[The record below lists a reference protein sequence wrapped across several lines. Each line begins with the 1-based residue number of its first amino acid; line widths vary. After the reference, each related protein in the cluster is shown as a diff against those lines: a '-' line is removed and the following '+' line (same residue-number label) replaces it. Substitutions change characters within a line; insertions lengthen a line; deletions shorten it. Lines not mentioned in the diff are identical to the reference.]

1 MSTPHLSV
9 GAPPGG
15 SGFHAVFAARVRH
28 WPFRD
33 LADFVWVDRDDEF
46 KIQGQILD
54 RQLRFLMALH
64 PGEAAL
70 ARARRPTIDMRYLRR
85 SGTDGMECVLLG
97 KAFDPADAEAARAAA
112 LDLWR
117 TASTVMP
124 IGYDLVPAETPAD
137 FEAWSGQALI
147 RQAAAD
153 RQWAEVRRPAEFL
166 AWTDEAQPH
175 RYLPLVYPFQW
186 EPSSWEVVWAALARL
201 DAPALISVSLRPET
215 VSEAD
220 ERVLSDLLRDLLE
233 VGGADN
239 GAQPPLRTR
248 AAEAAAWYDGYVRGL
263 RTAFGVRVSVL
274 GAPAMRWAMRSA
286 LSGPGWSLEAGA
298 VSGHTLQ
305 AEIVEPASDTEQA
318 AALANALYLEQAA
331 WGPSPWGAA
340 RLLPILERLR
350 YLADPAGALCA
361 FRLPLLPPSGLPGVS
376 IGEEIEPP
384 KRSGLT
390 ALS

>member
-1 MSTPHLSV
+1 MTDPYVSI
-9 GAPPGG
+9 GAPPGEG
-15 SGFHAVFAARVRH
+15 GFHAVFAARVRH

-70 ARARRPTIDMRYLRR
+70 AQGRRPTVDIRYLRR
-85 SGTDGMECVLLG
+85 PETDGTECVLLG

-117 TASTVMP
+117 TASTVVP
-124 IGYDLVPAETPAD
+124 IGYDLVPAETSAD

-153 RQWAEVRRPAEFL
+153 RQWVEVRRPAEFL
-166 AWTDEAQPH
+166 AWTDEARPQQ
-175 RYLPLVYPFQW
+175 YLPLVYPFQW

-201 DAPALISVSLRPET
+201 EAPALVSVSLRPEV

-220 ERVLSDLLRDLLE
+220 ERVLSNLVYDLSAL
-233 VGGADN
+233 GGDD
-239 GAQPPLRTR
+239 GARPPLRTR
-248 AAEAAAWYDGYVRGL
+248 AAEAAAWYDGYLRGL
-263 RTAFGVRVSVL
+263 RTAFGLRVSVL
-274 GAPAMRWAMRSA
+274 GAPPLRWAVRSA

-298 VSGHTLQ
+298 ASGHPLQ
-305 AEIVEPASDTEQA
+305 AEIAEPASAVEWAT
-318 AALANALYLEQAA
+318 ALANMLYLEQAV
-331 WGPSPWGAA
+331 WGPNPWGAA

-350 YLADPAGALCA
+350 YLADPASALCA

-376 IGEEIEPP
+376 IGEEIEPRRRGGP
-384 KRSGLT
+384 T